1 MRERGG
7 VRGEVANNKMKKAW
21 KETETEKREKKSK
34 EKWVREKSLT
44 IKYRMNNEKANNGER
59 EI

>member
-34 EKWVREKSLT
+34 EK
-44 IKYRMNNEKANNGER
+44 
-59 EI
+59 